1 MRFAIFSDIHANLEA
16 LEAVL
21 ADARDRRC
29 THFVCLGDVVGYNAN
44 PRECIERV
52 RALDWPV
59 VKGNHDE
66 EATLSA
72 SSERFNEL
80 AERAIQWTRDNL
92 TDQDKEW
99 LRSLPLQKQV
109 HDFTIVHATLDTPG
123 QWGYVFKTLDA
134 VASFTYQRTG
144 VCFFGHTHVPMV
156 FIRGQ
161 SGVRQER
168 KEQIRIEPGRKYFI
182 NAGSVGQP
190 RDGNWRAAYC
200 IYDIKSN
207 LVELL
212 RVKYD
217 LATAQKKIAKAALPQ
232 PLAERLA
239 IGR

>member
-1 MRFAIFSDIHANLEA
+1 MRVAIFSDIHANLEA

-21 ADARDRRC
+21 ADARERRC

-52 RALDWPV
+52 RELDCPV

-80 AERAIQWTRDNL
+80 AERAIEWTRDNL
-92 TDQDKEW
+92 TDQGREW
-99 LRSLPLQKQV
+99 LRGLPLQKQV
-109 HDFTIVHATLDTPG
+109 QDFTIVHATLDTPG
-123 QWGYVFKTLDA
+123 QWGYVFNTLDA
-134 VASFTYQRTG
+134 VASFTYQRTA

-168 KEQIRIEPGRKYFI
+168 REHIRIEPGRKYFI

-200 IYDIKSN
+200 IYDLKSN
-207 LVELL
+207 LVELV

-217 LATAQKKIAKAALPQ
+217 LARAQKKIANAGLPQ